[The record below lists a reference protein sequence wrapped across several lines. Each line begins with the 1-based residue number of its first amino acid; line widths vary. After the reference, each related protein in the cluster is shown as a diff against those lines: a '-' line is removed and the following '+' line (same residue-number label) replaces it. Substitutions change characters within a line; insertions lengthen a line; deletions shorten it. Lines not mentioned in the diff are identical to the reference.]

1 VDLLITK
8 RGSPNPVAS
17 GQILLYS
24 IVVLNGGPG
33 TAQAVTVTDPLPA
46 GTVFESCA
54 ASQGTCTGP
63 PAGTNGTVIFDLGSL
78 APGASATATIQVQ
91 VTAAFGQLVNTA
103 TVTTSSDDT
112 NPDNNASTATILV
125 GGAIPTLSPKM
136 LSLLAAAL
144 AAMAIFL
151 LRRSG

>member
-1 VDLLITK
+1 VDLTIMK

-17 GQILLYS
+17 GQILVYS

-33 TAQAVTVTDPLPA
+33 TAQAVAVTDPLPV

-54 ASQGTCTGP
+54 SSQGTCTGP
-63 PAGTNGTVIFDLGSL
+63 PIGSNGTVSFSLGSL

-112 NPDNNASTATILV
+112 NPDNNASTSTTLV
-125 GGAIPTLSPKM
+125 GGAIPTLDAKM
-136 LSLLAAAL
+136 RLVLAAAL

-151 LRRSG
+151 IRRSG